1 MKISFITDEFT
12 QNLDEAIT
20 FALDNGLQGVE
31 LRSVDDRAL
40 QDFSLEEISG
50 WKKKLDAAGLE
61 VSNLASSFFK
71 CSFEPGQIEMQL
83 RRLEKLC
90 DIADILACRTLRG
103 FSFFREDTVSLERL
117 AAAFEPALT
126 ILQKRDKLL
135 LLEADPSVYTTNHRT
150 VAELLRLL
158 GSDHAA
164 AVYDPGNC
172 LFDPLG
178 EKPFPDAYEAI
189 RPYLRHVHI
198 KDAVYEKGEPVCLAP
213 GSGLVDFPTVL
224 RRLRDDS
231 YNGYVSLEPHYRAT
245 LTLTEAQMRTPSGA
259 EFSRGGQEAMQQSAN
274 ALKRMLGAR

>member
-12 QNLDEAIT
+12 QDLDEAIA

-31 LRSVDDRAL
+31 LRSVDDKAL
-40 QDFSLEEISG
+40 QDVSLEEVSG
-50 WKKKLDAAGLE
+50 WKKKLDAAGLT

-71 CSFEPGQIEMQL
+71 CSFESGQIELQL

-103 FSFFREDTVSLERL
+103 FSFFREGTIPPEKL
-117 AAAFEPALT
+117 AEAFEPALA
-126 ILQKRDKLL
+126 ILQKRDMLL
-135 LLEADPSVYTTNHRT
+135 LLEADPSVHTTSHRA
-150 VAELLRLL
+150 VAALLKLL

-172 LFDPLG
+172 LFDPMG

-189 RPYLRHVHI
+189 RPYMRHVHI

-213 GSGLVDFPTVL
+213 GSGLVDFPAVL
-224 RRLRDDS
+224 RRLRDDG
-231 YNGYVSLEPHYRAT
+231 YTGYVSLEPHYRAA

-259 EFSRGGQEAMQQSAN
+259 KFSRGGKEAMQQSVD
-274 ALKRMLGAR
+274 ALKRMLGAL

>member
-12 QNLDEAIT
+12 QDLDEAIA

-31 LRSVDDRAL
+31 LRSVDDKAL
-40 QDFSLEEISG
+40 QDVSLEEVSG
-50 WKKKLDAAGLE
+50 WKKKLDAAGLT

-71 CSFEPGQIEMQL
+71 CSFESGQIELQL

-103 FSFFREDTVSLERL
+103 FSFFREGTIPPEKL
-117 AAAFEPALT
+117 AEAFEPALA
-126 ILQKRDKLL
+126 ILQKRDMLL
-135 LLEADPSVYTTNHRT
+135 LLEADPSVHTTNHRA
-150 VAELLRLL
+150 VAALLKLL

-172 LFDPLG
+172 LFDPMG

-189 RPYLRHVHI
+189 RPYMRHVHI

-213 GSGLVDFPTVL
+213 GSGLVDFPAVL
-224 RRLRDDS
+224 RRLRDDG
-231 YNGYVSLEPHYRAT
+231 YTGYVSLEPHYRAA

-259 EFSRGGQEAMQQSAN
+259 KFSRGGKEAMQQSVD
-274 ALKRMLGAR
+274 ALKRMLGAL

>member
-1 MKISFITDEFT
+1 
-12 QNLDEAIT
+12 
-20 FALDNGLQGVE
+20 
-31 LRSVDDRAL
+31 
-40 QDFSLEEISG
+40 
-50 WKKKLDAAGLE
+50 
-61 VSNLASSFFK
+61 
-71 CSFEPGQIEMQL
+71 MQL

-189 RPYLRHVHI
+189 RP
-198 KDAVYEKGEPVCLAP
+198 CLAP

-259 EFSRGGQEAMQQSAN
+259 EFSRGGKEAMQQSAN

>member
-1 MKISFITDEFT
+1 MRQDSRFRIWPARSL
-12 QNLDEAIT
+12 NA
-20 FALDNGLQGVE
+20 AL
-31 LRSVDDRAL
+31 S
-40 QDFSLEEISG
+40 
-50 WKKKLDAAGLE
+50 
-61 VSNLASSFFK
+61 
-71 CSFEPGQIEMQL
+71 P
-83 RRLEKLC
+83 
-90 DIADILACRTLRG
+90 
-103 FSFFREDTVSLERL
+103 
-117 AAAFEPALT
+117 
-126 ILQKRDKLL
+126 DKLL

-259 EFSRGGQEAMQQSAN
+259 EFSRGGKEAMQQSAN

>member
-1 MKISFITDEFT
+1 MRYCGYPR
-12 QNLDEAIT
+12 LP
-20 FALDNGLQGVE
+20 
-31 LRSVDDRAL
+31 
-40 QDFSLEEISG
+40 
-50 WKKKLDAAGLE
+50 DA
-61 VSNLASSFFK
+61 SW
-71 CSFEPGQIEMQL
+71 
-83 RRLEKLC
+83 
-90 DIADILACRTLRG
+90 
-103 FSFFREDTVSLERL
+103 FFREDTVSLERL

-213 GSGLVDFPTVL
+213 GSRRLRFRLCGCLLLRFCG

-259 EFSRGGQEAMQQSAN
+259 EFSRSGKEAMQQSTN